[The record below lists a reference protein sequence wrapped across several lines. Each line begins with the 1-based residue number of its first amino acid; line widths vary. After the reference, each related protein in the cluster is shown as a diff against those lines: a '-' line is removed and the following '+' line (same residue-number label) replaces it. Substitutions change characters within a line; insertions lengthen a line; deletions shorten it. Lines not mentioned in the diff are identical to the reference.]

1 MKRQKRLAVMEDAPI
16 KSRKEE
22 EFVADMPCITD
33 KVKKTYTMKNVPI
46 MLRTETEGYVSD
58 FRQVPKL
65 MPQRRTYQSVQK
77 EDLP

>member
-22 EFVADMPCITD
+22 EFVADMSCITD

>member
-22 EFVADMPCITD
+22 EFVADMPCIRD

-46 MLRTETEGYVSD
+46 MLRTEGYVSD